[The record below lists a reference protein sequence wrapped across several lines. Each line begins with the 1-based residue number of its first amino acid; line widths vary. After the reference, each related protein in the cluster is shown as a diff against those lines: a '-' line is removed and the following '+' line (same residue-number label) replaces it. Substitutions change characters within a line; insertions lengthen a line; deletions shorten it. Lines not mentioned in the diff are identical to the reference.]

1 MTAYS
6 GYDWKQPEWAT
17 GALIL
22 ADGTVFWA
30 KGAGSEGVAV
40 GEVCFNTSMTGYQE
54 IITDPSYAGQIITFT
69 FPHIGNVG
77 VNPEDYESTIP
88 ATRGCIFRSTIT
100 KPANWRSTSSL
111 DLWLKKSSLVAIS
124 DLDTRQLTNAIRTE
138 GTQAGVIVHQSQKPI
153 NIDEFLYTAQSWPGL
168 VGMDLAKEVT
178 CRNAYVWNS
187 NEASTKND
195 YEQLIPIKY
204 HIVAIDYGA
213 KQNILRC
220 FANLGCRITVLP
232 ASATSAEIFSHNPD
246 GIFLSNGPGDPVST
260 GSYAVPMIKEL
271 ISSGLPVFGICLG
284 HQMMALALGAKT
296 EKMHHGHHG
305 ANHPVKNL
313 ISGRVEITSQ
323 NHGFVVADKS
333 LPTDLIVTHRSLFDN
348 SLEGLRLKDKPVF
361 SVQYHPESSPGPH
374 DSRYLFELFLEM
386 IDSKE

>member
-22 ADGTVFWA
+22 ANGKIFWA
-30 KGAGSEGVAV
+30 KGAGSEGIAV

-77 VNPEDYESTIP
+77 ANPEDYESTTP
-88 ATRGCIFRSTIT
+88 STRGCIFRSPIT

-111 DLWLKKSSLVAIS
+111 DLWLKNRSLVAVS
-124 DLDTRQLTNAIRTE
+124 DVDTRQLTNEIRTG
-138 GTQAGVIVHQSQKPI
+138 GTQTGVIVHQSQKPI
-153 NIDEFLYTAQSWPGL
+153 DVDELLQTAQSWPGL

-178 CRNAYVWNS
+178 CKNTYVWNS
-187 NEASTKND
+187 DEASTEK
-195 YEQLIPIKY
+195 YCEQLPPIKH
-204 HIVAIDYGA
+204 HIVAVDYGA

-232 ASATSAEIFSHNPD
+232 ASATSAEIFSHTPD
-246 GIFLSNGPGDPVST
+246 GVFLSNGPGDPAST
-260 GSYAVPMIKEL
+260 GIYAVPMIKEV
-271 ISSGLPVFGICLG
+271 ISSGLPVFCICLG

-305 ANHPVKNL
+305 ANHPVKN
-313 ISGRVEITSQ
+313 IVTGRVEITSQ
-323 NHGFVVADKS
+323 NHGFVVASES
-333 LPTDLIVTHRSLFDN
+333 LPTDLMVTHRSLFDN